1 MQFPQLQA
9 VGELIPRTSQQQQLP
24 RIDLRRRRGRTYLSV
39 LLCVELERERERE
52 ERNGVS
58 RPSGQTKT
66 KHAESA
72 KVNINIYIY
81 ICSVCV
87 CMRGCMEC
95 RVPLVLRIENL
106 YSPNRSFAGCILI
119 IMIIIIIVI
128 CEHRSAVSSSPR
140 HMQHTWAHLCTHT
153 YAHHTHI

>member
-1 MQFPQLQA
+1 MQFPLQA

-39 LLCVELERERERE
+39 LLCVELERERKRRTERSQSSIWP
-52 ERNGVS
+52 N
-58 RPSGQTKT
+58 KK